1 MTSLNSSNLGFFIG
15 PICITAVSVADD
27 TYLLSG
33 TQSGLQS
40 ALNIINFFGKR
51 YRIVF
56 NADKTKLVVTGS
68 KIDINYYSDIKPWTL
83 NGEKISVVEDNEHL
97 GLVVSG
103 LHEEEK
109 NIDANIHECR
119 KSLFA
124 LLGPAY
130 AYKCLLTPTV
140 QIHLWRTYN
149 LPVLRSGLSA
159 LPIRPANMGP
169 INIFY
174 NKILRSFLK
183 LSNSS
188 PVPALY
194 FLLGE
199 LPIEARLHMDFLSLF
214 FNIWNNPGNTIH
226 KVVQYLLKMADK
238 SSLTWSAHLR
248 ILCLKYNLPD
258 PLQLLQGAEIWQK
271 SDWSLLVT
279 NRVTVFHERSLRELA
294 ATNSKMQYLNVQV
307 QGLSGTPHPAL
318 MNIYNMQEVKKLR
331 LHIKFLSGDFL
342 TAERQALDNGTNP
355 QCKLCLFPEE
365 TVEHVLTQCR
375 ATADTHGRLL
385 PELLNT
391 VLQVQPNCA
400 ILSTPIQLQ
409 YLTQFLLD
417 CTSLNLPATYRVP
430 AHNPHV
436 FHIFAVSRNWC
447 YAISS
452 ARTRLLLKLKKK

>member
-1 MTSLNSSNLGFFIG
+1 
-15 PICITAVSVADD
+15 
-27 TYLLSG
+27 
-33 TQSGLQS
+33 
-40 ALNIINFFGKR
+40 
-51 YRIVF
+51 
-56 NADKTKLVVTGS
+56 
-68 KIDINYYSDIKPWTL
+68 
-83 NGEKISVVEDNEHL
+83 
-97 GLVVSG
+97 
-103 LHEEEK
+103 
-109 NIDANIHECR
+109 
-119 KSLFA
+119 
-124 LLGPAY
+124 
-130 AYKCLLTPTV
+130 
-140 QIHLWRTYN
+140 
-149 LPVLRSGLSA
+149 
-159 LPIRPANMGP
+159 MGP

-183 LSNSS
+183 ISNSS

-365 TVEHVLTQCR
+365 TV
-375 ATADTHGRLL
+375 DS
-385 PELLNT
+385 T
-391 VLQVQPNCA
+391 V
-400 ILSTPIQLQ
+400 
-409 YLTQFLLD
+409 
-417 CTSLNLPATYRVP
+417 
-430 AHNPHV
+430 
-436 FHIFAVSRNWC
+436 
-447 YAISS
+447 
-452 ARTRLLLKLKKK
+452 